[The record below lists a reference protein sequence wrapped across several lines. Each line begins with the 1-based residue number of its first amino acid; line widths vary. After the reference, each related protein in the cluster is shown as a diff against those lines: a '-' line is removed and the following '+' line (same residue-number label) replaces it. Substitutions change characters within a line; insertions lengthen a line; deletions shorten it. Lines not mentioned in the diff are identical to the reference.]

1 MRMFFLNVNWPDV
14 VTNEKIYETSKLGRW
29 NEIFKEQRLK
39 WFHKLN
45 RMTEETPTMENEMKN
60 APEIYKRSQGRP
72 SSKSTFSC
80 PRQNVYLVCYPQ
92 TSHKCFQSLY

>member
-1 MRMFFLNVNWPDV
+1 MA
-14 VTNEKIYETSKLGRW
+14 
-29 NEIFKEQRLK
+29 
-39 WFHKLN
+39 
-45 RMTEETPTMENEMKN
+45 EETPTMENEMKN